1 MESAAWF
8 VRWRG
13 GLRCTPEMR
22 QGALCRAFGLV
33 GAGVWC
39 MEEAPGFVGLAAGKP
54 QIYPL

>member
-39 MEEAPGFVGLAAGKP
+39 MEEAPGFVGLAARAP